1 MIIQK
6 NFKRGCI
13 YFNTATNRPERV
25 VTITATTLG
34 TKAGTFEPIE
44 IHPREDFR
52 SPSAAEI
59 RAYLGSVGKFAKT
72 ATMITDA
79 DSTAIAYGEKVVI
92 VANTS
97 PKLAKIRAAVEA
109 KNMRSLAQLISE
121 KRAAKKVKGVDT
133 ICHPPAAIM
142 ISDS

>member
-1 MIIQK
+1 MTIRK

-13 YFNTATNRPERV
+13 YYNTATNRPERV

-79 DSTAIAYGEKVVI
+79 DSTAIAYGDKVVI

-97 PKLAKIRAAVEA
+97 PKLAKIRAAVES

-121 KRAAKKVKGVDT
+121 KRAAKFNKKGEAKL
-133 ICHPPAAIM
+133 HPKNATMFAV
-142 ISDS
+142 S